1 MSNQDNITEQ
11 PTYSIEFGMQIAD
24 YMRENGCDVDT
35 AIAACKKANSRQM
48 RLDLIADLKTGL
60 DIAIRNKSKLVGA
73 LIGQIQDLQRKVDH
87 A

>member
-35 AIAACKKANSRQM
+35 AIAACKKANSRQL
-48 RLDLIADLKTGL
+48 RLDLIADLRTAL

-73 LIGQIQDLQRKVDH
+73 LIGQIQDLQRKVDN

>member
-35 AIAACKKANSRQM
+35 AIAACKKSNSRQM

-73 LIGQIQDLQRKVDH
+73 LIGQIQDLQRKVDN